1 MVKYE
6 ITGMWFQGMLDRRCY
21 RSPNALRG
29 LQIVDFS
36 KTVARMPLM
45 QGVHAAMHHE
55 EDHVAAFDDR
65 CSYFPHLYERSRSPA
80 CLVLN
85 ASSQDS
91 IAGNEV
97 HFKQRIQGLRQFSE
111 GLKALPEH
119 VEPRAVN
126 KMLGAWKQCV
136 RKACQD
142 FEPHRRLAYQV
153 YCLESFAVL
162 FPYCAK
168 FLHKEYTRN
177 SKCMESTALFDLFH
191 LHFFDMFDSPELMS
205 CSGDQDKV
213 RLLDARIRC
222 VPAVLLGIMQIDCDR
237 RLAEVF
243 RSLVALLLQN
253 RGDKPD
259 LEDARSR
266 TIKEVFAILFLRD
279 SAMERTSSS
288 QAQHGS
294 ISDNT
299 RLRDASE
306 RRARAG
312 ALGKLLVRL
321 LFCAFT
327 QRCQATSNSLVQ
339 TCAAMNVIKSLLKY
353 LAPRNKGDHASNSDS
368 KLLRMQM
375 LQEILHLAAQH
386 LAAQHLSMISN
397 DNRRVV
403 LGFWLMSIANTA
415 LSTLI
420 RDFPGHKIDGHSSSV
435 DGRASLALAG
445 NLESLKSL
453 HVIMYSGVLA
463 FFEAFPLAQQ
473 SPGDQ
478 HADGAA
484 VFQYLSNAA
493 NELQEE
499 NAASSG
505 HLNPPSS
512 LSQKILDAILQLGTV
527 VDGSNASDA
536 IEVKHLSDCTVA
548 DAEMGR
554 AALKVLKKMLVHG
567 DDALR
572 KPLLACV
579 PDMAFRVSNSQT
591 KKLAHTVDNSSSRDL
606 VILAQRRLFEWDE
619 FYQTAQKPVVGNESS
634 NGLCGVVVGAHQ
646 MSREDALLDN
656 IGEAELQKP
665 ASPSGGLDV
674 GPVAAGQS
682 LASASLSMEY
692 RGPSDPLGR
701 PLVLDGLLRGAGT
714 SSDVHTKGVS
724 TDRDAMQDADST
736 SLRGPVVPERAQI
749 EKGALDGVDHIS
761 DSESDG

>member
-6 ITGMWFQGMLDRRCY
+6 ITGMWFQGMLDRRCC
-21 RSPNALRG
+21 RSPNAQRG
-29 LQIVDFS
+29 LQIVEFS
-36 KTVARMPLM
+36 KTVAQMPLM
-45 QGVHAAMHHE
+45 QGVHGAMHHE
-55 EDHVAAFDDR
+55 QDHVAAFDER
-65 CSYFPHLYERSRSPA
+65 CSYFPHLYERPWSPA
-80 CLVLN
+80 CLVLH

-111 GLKALPEH
+111 GLRTLPEH
-119 VEPRAVN
+119 VEPRTVS
-126 KMLGAWKQCV
+126 KMLGAWKDCV

-142 FEPHRRLAYQV
+142 LEPRRRLAYQV

-191 LHFFDMFDSPELMS
+191 LHFIDMFDSPELMS

-259 LEDARSR
+259 LETARSR
-266 TIKEVFAILFLRD
+266 TIQEVFAILFLRD
-279 SAMERTSSS
+279 YATERTSSA

-294 ISDNT
+294 ILDNA
-299 RLRDASE
+299 RLRDPSE

-327 QRCQATSNSLVQ
+327 QRCQATTNSLVKA
-339 TCAAMNVIKSLLKY
+339 CAAMNVIKSLLKD
-353 LAPRNKGDHASNSDS
+353 LAPRKNGDHASNSDS
-368 KLLRMQM
+368 KQLRMQM
-375 LQEILHLAAQH
+375 LQEILHLAAE
-386 LAAQHLSMISN
+386 HLSMLSN

-403 LGFWLMSIANTA
+403 FGFWLMSIANTA

-435 DGRASLALAG
+435 DGRASLA
-445 NLESLKSL
+445 ESLPRPAMVRKSL
-453 HVIMYSGVLA
+453 QVIMYSGVLA
-463 FFEAFPLAQQ
+463 FCEAFPLAQQ
-473 SPGDQ
+473 LPGDQ
-478 HADGAA
+478 HADGAS
-484 VFQYLSNAA
+484 VSQNLSNAA
-493 NELQEE
+493 NELQEH
-499 NAASSG
+499 AASSG

-512 LSQKILDAILQLGTV
+512 LSQKILIATLQLGTV
-527 VDGSNASDA
+527 VDDSNTSDS
-536 IEVKHLSDCTVA
+536 IEVKHLSDCSVA

-554 AALKVLKKMLVHG
+554 AALKVLKKMLVYG
-567 DDALR
+567 DDELR
-572 KPLLACV
+572 RSLLACV

-591 KKLAHTVDNSSSRDL
+591 KKLAHTDDNSSSRDL
-606 VILAQRRLFEWDE
+606 VTLAQRRLFEWDE
-619 FYQTAQKPVVGNESS
+619 FYQAAQEPIDGNESS
-634 NGLCGVVVGAHQ
+634 TGLSGAVAHQ
-646 MSREDALLDN
+646 MSLEDALLEN
-656 IGEAELQKP
+656 IGEAEPQKP
-665 ASPSGGLDV
+665 ASPSRSLDV

-682 LASASLSMEY
+682 LASASLSIEY

-701 PLVLDGLLRGAGT
+701 PFVLDGLSRGAGA
-714 SSDVHTKGVS
+714 SSHVQTKGVG
-724 TDRDAMQDADST
+724 TDRDAVQDVDST
-736 SLRGPVVPERAQI
+736 SLIDPVVPERAQI